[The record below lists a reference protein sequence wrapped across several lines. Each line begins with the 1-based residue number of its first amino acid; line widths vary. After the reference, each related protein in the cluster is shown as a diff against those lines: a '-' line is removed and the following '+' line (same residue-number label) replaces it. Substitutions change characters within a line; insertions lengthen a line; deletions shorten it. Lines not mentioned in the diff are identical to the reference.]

1 MTAKARVFLD
11 TSVLVA
17 GALSETG
24 GSRAVLKLGE
34 LNAVDLLVGPRV
46 LAEADE
52 VLTRKAPQ
60 SKATLALVL
69 DRARVAVGPEPGK
82 HDVARASAA
91 VTYKPD
97 AHILAEALAAKADY
111 LVTLDKAH
119 LLGNHLAGSLPL
131 LISSPGDL
139 LALLRAMWQESQR
152 GTPATS

>member
-17 GALSETG
+17 GALSGTG
-24 GSRAVLKLGE
+24 GSRAVFKLGE

-46 LAEADE
+46 LAEADD

-69 DRARVAVGPEPGK
+69 DRARVAIGPEPGQ

-97 AHILAEALAAKADY
+97 ARVLAEALAAEATY
-111 LVTLDKAH
+111 FVTLDKAR
-119 LLGNHLAGSLPL
+119 LLGKQQTKSLPL
-131 LISSPGDL
+131 WIGSPGDF
-139 LALLRAMWQESQR
+139 LALLRSKWQESLS
-152 GTPATS
+152 GWPTTS